1 VATGETTWYFLG
13 GGGCCDGGEGDL
25 IGFVGAVN
33 LLLLGTMWRRWAGE
47 SHESLVVVF
56 GFECV
61 EGIEYNLWI
70 DFKRF

>member
-1 VATGETTWYFLG
+1 
-13 GGGCCDGGEGDL
+13 
-25 IGFVGAVN
+25 VGAVN